1 MLWGLFR
8 DAVPS
13 PSPFIYAVFFPLSF
27 YHFYSFFPFI
37 PFLYLV
43 PVSLPFSLSLLG
55 FFREKGAGSR
65 LSDVES
71 PFTFSRKQRRG
82 RAFTISLSA

>member
-1 MLWGLFR
+1 MLCPLLLPSLTLLF
-8 DAVPS
+8 
-13 PSPFIYAVFFPLSF
+13 SPFPFTIFTLL
-27 YHFYSFFPFI
+27 SFFPFI

-82 RAFTISLSA
+82 RAFTISSSA

>member
-1 MLWGLFR
+1 MLCPLLLPSFTLLF
-8 DAVPS
+8 
-13 PSPFIYAVFFPLSF
+13 SPFLLPFLL
-27 YHFYSFFPFI
+27 FFPFI

-82 RAFTISLSA
+82 RAFTISSSA